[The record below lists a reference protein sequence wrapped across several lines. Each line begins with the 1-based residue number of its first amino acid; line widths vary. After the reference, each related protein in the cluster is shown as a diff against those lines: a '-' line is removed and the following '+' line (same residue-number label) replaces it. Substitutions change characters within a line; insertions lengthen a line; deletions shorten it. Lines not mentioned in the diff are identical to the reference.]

1 MRYLTIIYASIISG
15 LAITSFNINAEP
27 PSTDELRKALTPSPT
42 PVPEHKTRGL
52 PLSGVKT
59 RGINV
64 IESTEKATA
73 QTEEPAAPPPPPSV
87 QLQQISFE
95 YNSDKLTHEARQT
108 LDNLATVLKE
118 PDLEKSRFKIIGH
131 TDAMGGAEFNVSLS
145 IRRAQ
150 SVMNYLI
157 NHHHI
162 DANRLTIE
170 GKGFSELAD
179 PAHPDSAAN
188 RRVQVTNLGQS

>member
-1 MRYLTIIYASIISG
+1 MRYLSIIYASIISG
-15 LAITSFNINAEP
+15 LALISFNVNAEP
-27 PSTDELRKALTPSPT
+27 PSTDELRKALTPP
-42 PVPEHKTRGL
+42 PAPEHKTRGL
-52 PLSGVKT
+52 PMSGVKT

-64 IESTEKATA
+64 IESNIDKAAA
-73 QTEEPAAPPPPPSV
+73 QVEDLSPPSPPPSV

-108 LDNLATVLKE
+108 LDNLATVMKE

>member
-1 MRYLTIIYASIISG
+1 
-15 LAITSFNINAEP
+15 
-27 PSTDELRKALTPSPT
+27 
-42 PVPEHKTRGL
+42 
-52 PLSGVKT
+52 
-59 RGINV
+59 
-64 IESTEKATA
+64 
-73 QTEEPAAPPPPPSV
+73 V

-95 YNSDKLTHEARQT
+95 YNSDKLTSEAKKT
-108 LDNLATVLKE
+108 LDNLAIVIKE
-118 PDLEKSRFKIIGH
+118 PDLAKSHFKIVGH
-131 TDAMGGAEFNVSLS
+131 TDAMGGAEFNLSLS

-150 SVMNYLI
+150 SAMSYLV
-157 NHHHI
+157 NHHHV